1 MSKIK
6 LISTMDPNESTAYTG
21 KLNSNS
27 QVVVQRN
34 TSGKPLQLV
43 FRDSIAEN
51 EVENVAPGTLDPPDT
66 DAKGLIMDDDYY
78 TSIHPRFGS
87 NVASPEYRPPI
98 LSLIPLGGNVPV
110 KVPYT
115 STTKKTIAF
124 VDAPVVN
131 GEKQEYSISSKLW
144 PLYSTGMTTGQS
156 AWFELIVATFEALRN
171 NLTFEVLTEGLVLAG
186 NKMYRTTS
194 PITISLDSNISGV
207 IFIEGDITL
216 SGQIPF
222 GSGYILLVTGR
233 IYTKDGAFENSE
245 GVASVGLIALG
256 GFYEDGTPVDLT
268 SMLSTKNAFYLVRPS
283 PDGSGFVCSFSG
295 TSGKKLD
302 EKTDYTGTSVAKI
315 SVLDQ
320 AFMTIDG
327 VRKSI
332 TPTYFNLFKSAE
344 GSVPTDEDMYAFL
357 RLQFK
362 TQFAI
367 DSISA
372 IIPVVERG
380 NGAEGSFCVQYTID
394 GTIQESFV
402 VVQQT
407 AKALPNAGVAT
418 EPYLTAKISML
429 HTYRVSEDG
438 YAFWKYGVY
447 VTTNDAGDFVMS
459 TVAPLASGDTF
470 YPSLSALGTSEYK
483 LNDTAGT
490 LISLATGERKYG
502 VSSVYQEVE
511 GQDVPGG
518 SDPYTLV
525 GNEYVST
532 YTSFRYSPPLAAG
545 HTCDIGAPYDSYV
558 RYRPLGGRV
567 KKVVTDEGAKADYGL
582 VDGTLIVKNTDLLS
596 RRVHLVCTMETSH
609 SGVLHINENVLYHYG
624 RPLDKPFAVFY
635 NSEVLDLL
643 YQTSVNGH
651 KVDHIVTLKAGKEKD
666 IFGDGVF
673 YLYKP
678 SSTENLVGTLVRQ
691 DTMEQLMTFSKGDD
705 KDEFDV
711 DLVIIFGDMVQKERV
726 KKFILTD
733 EDFEYFARDYDGLVA
748 HQSKVHYDG
757 TVSSFDG
764 TYRSEVELDALMVGG
779 FLVSKKE
786 QGVVSVE
793 RLMDESPAVIV
804 ENLRVDGCKM
814 VRYKLGDASARTDLR
829 PGTYKVLRIDP
840 VENYETSIDVGENG
854 VINVLDL
861 PFTIGAYTYVPYLEE
876 DEDEE
881 SEEQDDADE
890 HISDTHTKIEERLNT
905 FSTVPYILTNE
916 TTLDWNVSP
925 RDDGSYSL
933 FSVAD
938 GEKDAKITAV
948 VGAKKYIFT
957 LTKEADGTVA

>member
-1 MSKIK
+1 
-6 LISTMDPNESTAYTG
+6 
-21 KLNSNS
+21 
-27 QVVVQRN
+27 
-34 TSGKPLQLV
+34 
-43 FRDSIAEN
+43 
-51 EVENVAPGTLDPPDT
+51 
-66 DAKGLIMDDDYY
+66 
-78 TSIHPRFGS
+78 
-87 NVASPEYRPPI
+87 
-98 LSLIPLGGNVPV
+98 
-110 KVPYT
+110 
-115 STTKKTIAF
+115 
-124 VDAPVVN
+124 
-131 GEKQEYSISSKLW
+131 
-144 PLYSTGMTTGQS
+144 
-156 AWFELIVATFEALRN
+156 
-171 NLTFEVLTEGLVLAG
+171 
-186 NKMYRTTS
+186 
-194 PITISLDSNISGV
+194 
-207 IFIEGDITL
+207 
-216 SGQIPF
+216 
-222 GSGYILLVTGR
+222 
-233 IYTKDGAFENSE
+233 
-245 GVASVGLIALG
+245 
-256 GFYEDGTPVDLT
+256 
-268 SMLSTKNAFYLVRPS
+268 MLSTKNAFYLVRPS

-320 AFMTIDG
+320 AFMTVDG

-332 TPTYFNLFKSAE
+332 TPTYFNLFKSEE

-357 RLQFK
+357 HLQFK

-418 EPYLTAKISML
+418 ESYPTTNAPMVR
-429 HTYRVSEDG
+429 TYRVSEDG
-438 YAFWKYGVY
+438 YAFWGYGIY
-447 VTTNDAGDFVMS
+447 VTTNNTGDFVMS
-459 TVAPLASGDTF
+459 PVAPLASGDTF
-470 YPSLSALGTSEYK
+470 FPSLSALGTSEYK

-490 LISLATGERKYG
+490 LISLVTGERTHG
-502 VSSVYQEVE
+502 VSSTSQKIEE
-511 GQDVPGG
+511 DVVSGG

-532 YTSFRYSPPLAAG
+532 YTSFRFPPDNATTHA
-545 HTCDIGAPYDSYV
+545 CNIGAPYDSYV

-567 KKVVTDEGAKADYGL
+567 KKVVSDEGVKVDCRL
-582 VDGTLIVKNTDLLS
+582 VDGSLIVKNTDLLS
-596 RRVHLVCTMETSH
+596 RRVHLVCTIETSRL
-609 SGVLHINENVLYHYG
+609 GVLHINENVLYHYG
-624 RPLDKPFAVFY
+624 RPLDKPFVVFY

-651 KVDHIVTLKAGKEKD
+651 EVDRIITLKAGVEKD
-666 IFGDGVF
+666 IFRDGVF
-673 YLYKP
+673 YTYTPISVKNP
-678 SSTENLVGTLVRQ
+678 VGTLIRRK
-691 DTMEQLMTFSKGDD
+691 DTMEQLMTFD
-705 KDEFDV
+705 KDISNDEFDI
-711 DLVIIFGDMVQKERV
+711 DLSIIFGDMVQKERV

-733 EDFEYFARDYDGLVA
+733 EDFEYFARDYEGIVA

-786 QGVVSVE
+786 QGVVSVD

-804 ENLRVDGCKM
+804 ENLRMDGCKM

-840 VENYETSIDVGENG
+840 VENYEVSIDVEENG

-905 FSTVPYILTNE
+905 FMTVPYILTNE

-925 RDDGSYSL
+925 RGDGSYSL

-938 GEKDAKITAV
+938 GEKGAKITAV
-948 VGAKKYIFT
+948 IGAKKYIFT
-957 LTKEADGTVA
+957 LTKETDGAEA

>member
-1 MSKIK
+1 MN
-6 LISTMDPNESTAYTG
+6 PNESTAYTG

-51 EVENVAPGTLDPPDT
+51 EVENVAPGMLDPPDT

-115 STTKKTIAF
+115 STTKKSIAF

-144 PLYSTGMTTGQS
+144 PLYSTGMTTVQS
-156 AWFELIVATFEALRN
+156 AWFDPIVANFETLRS
-171 NLTFEVLTEGLVLAG
+171 NLTFDTLPEGTIHTG
-186 NKMYRTTS
+186 DKMYRTSS
-194 PITISLDSNISGV
+194 PITVSLDPNISGV

-216 SGQIPF
+216 SGLIP
-222 GSGYILLVTGR
+222 SSSSYILLVTGK
-233 IYTKDGAFENSE
+233 IYAKDGTFDNDS
-245 GVASVGLIALG
+245 GVASISLIALG
-256 GFYEDGTPVDLT
+256 GFYEGGTQVDLT
-268 SMLSTKNAFYLVRPS
+268 SRLSTKNAFYLVRPS
-283 PDGSGFVCSFSG
+283 LDDSGPVCSFSG
-295 TSGKKLD
+295 TSDKKLV
-302 EKTDYTGTSVAKI
+302 EPTKYTGSSVVKMSI
-315 SVLDQ
+315 FDQ
-320 AFMTIDG
+320 AFVTADG
-327 VRKSI
+327 VRKKI
-332 TPTYFNLFKSAE
+332 TPTYFDLSTSAE
-344 GSVPTDEDMYAFL
+344 GNVPTDEDMYAFL

-418 EPYLTAKISML
+418 EPYQTTNASMIL
-429 HTYRVSEDG
+429 TYRVSEDG
-438 YAFWKYGVY
+438 YAFWNRGIY

-459 TVAPLASGDTF
+459 PVARLATDDWF
-470 YPSLSALGTSEYK
+470 DPSLSALKTSGYK
-483 LNDTAGT
+483 LNDTIGT
-490 LISLATGERKYG
+490 LITGDRTHG
-502 VSSVYQEVE
+502 VSSISQKSEDIVVS
-511 GQDVPGG
+511 GG

-525 GNEYVST
+525 EDEYVST
-532 YTSFRYSPPLAAG
+532 YTSFRYSPPPG
-545 HTCDIGAPYDSYV
+545 TRHDCDIRAPYDSYV

-567 KKVVTDEGAKADYGL
+567 KKVVTDKGAKVDYGL

-596 RRVHLVCTMETSH
+596 RRVHLVCTIETSRL
-609 SGVLHINENVLYHYG
+609 GVLHINENVLYHYG
-624 RPLDKPFAVFY
+624 RPLDKPFVVFY

-651 KVDHIVTLKAGKEKD
+651 EVDRIITLKAGVEKD
-666 IFGDGVF
+666 IFRDGVF
-673 YLYKP
+673 YTYTPISVKNP
-678 SSTENLVGTLVRQ
+678 VGTLVRRK
-691 DTMEQLMTFSKGDD
+691 DTMEQLMTFDKDIS
-705 KDEFDV
+705 KDEFDI
-711 DLVIIFGDMVQKERV
+711 DLSIIFGDMVQKERV

-733 EDFEYFARDYDGLVA
+733 EDFEYFARDYEGIVA

-786 QGVVSVE
+786 QGVVSVD

-804 ENLRVDGCKM
+804 ENLRMDGCKM

-840 VENYETSIDVGENG
+840 VENYEVSIDVEENG

-861 PFTIGAYTYVPYLEE
+861 PFTIGAYTYVPYLED

-890 HISDTHTKIEERLNT
+890 HISDTHAKIEERLNT
-905 FSTVPYILTNE
+905 FMTVPYILTNE
-916 TTLDWNVSP
+916 TTLDWNVRP
-925 RDDGSYSL
+925 RGDGSYSL

-938 GEKDAKITAV
+938 GEKGAKITAV
-948 VGAKKYIFT
+948 IGAKKYIFT
-957 LTKEADGTVA
+957 LTKETDGAEA